1 MTMAV
6 LFPTFTKIK
15 AVLGSKTAALI
26 HVYLHILGACSTVTI
41 SLFQKLPEGHH
52 EPLE

>member
-26 HVYLHILGACSTVTI
+26 HVYLHIGASSTVTI
-41 SLFQKLPEGHH
+41 SLFQKLPEGHY
-52 EPLE
+52 EPPE